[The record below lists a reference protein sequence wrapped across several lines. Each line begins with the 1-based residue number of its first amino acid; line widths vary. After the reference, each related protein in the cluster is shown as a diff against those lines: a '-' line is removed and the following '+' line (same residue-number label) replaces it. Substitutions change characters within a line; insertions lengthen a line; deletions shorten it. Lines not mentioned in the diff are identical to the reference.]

1 MNKKAK
7 YVNEIMNLD
16 VSMISK
22 YFEKLEELLC
32 IYLKQDHLVTVSDI
46 ILMDP
51 RVKEHIEECIMF
63 SFSDDENFKEID
75 SGFAIMSDNKNIIQ
89 QIKDLVNE
97 NPDYQMGSILVAMA
111 IADLEDVLE
120 IE

>member
-32 IYLKQDHLVTVSDI
+32 IYLKQDHLVT
-46 ILMDP
+46 
-51 RVKEHIEECIMF
+51 
-63 SFSDDENFKEID
+63 ENVGSEIY
-75 SGFAIMSDNKNIIQ
+75 F
-89 QIKDLVNE
+89 
-97 NPDYQMGSILVAMA
+97 
-111 IADLEDVLE
+111 
-120 IE
+120 